1 MRRSMICIFGSL
13 SLLFPAVGIFAF
25 TVDEIISKL
34 EQNKNRIMDIQADV
48 VLEIEV
54 DGIKTVQEMKMWSKG
69 DKTRIEFDEDQDVN
83 GLPKTVITDDRRMI
97 IETSRGKEVIDIKE
111 TDQKEAEARNDIIP
125 LGFELQK
132 EIGNFLRESD
142 VNIMS
147 ERGNEITLSIIPKQ
161 LNQLMQKLDMVVD
174 IEKGVISQQK
184 IYSNMGISFCKMEYE
199 QKDNAWVLS
208 KFIMISSYGQM
219 GTSKIKTEYK
229 NIQVN
234 SGIEDIIF
242 E

>member
-1 MRRSMICIFGSL
+1 
-13 SLLFPAVGIFAF
+13 
-25 TVDEIISKL
+25 
-34 EQNKNRIMDIQADV
+34 
-48 VLEIEV
+48 
-54 DGIKTVQEMKMWSKG
+54 MKMWSKG
-69 DKTRIEFDEDQDVN
+69 DKTRIEFAEDQDAI
-83 GLPKTVITDDRRMI
+83 GLPKTVITDDRKMI
-97 IETSRGKEVIDIKE
+97 IETYRGKEVIDIKE
-111 TDQKEAEARNDIIP
+111 TDQKKDEARNDIIP

-132 EIGNFLRESD
+132 GIGNFLRESD

-147 ERGNEITLSIIPKQ
+147 ERGNEVMLSVIPKQ

-199 QKDNAWVLS
+199 KKDNVWVLS
-208 KFIMISSYGQM
+208 KFIMISSYGQI
-219 GTSKIKTEYK
+219 GTSKIKTEYR

-234 SGIEDIIF
+234 SGIENRIF